1 MVKTSFF
8 GENLSILGVTQA
20 RVLIIKFMRKICH
33 WGGSKINENFS
44 KGRSQNRKQWFSKV
58 RSQNRKQR
66 FRVPAPTTHAIC
78 KGDSSALDNNFRE
91 VKFGIYQNFC
101 FQIMLLHCARGP

>member
-33 WGGSKINENFS
+33 WGGSKIN
-44 KGRSQNRKQWFSKV
+44 
-58 RSQNRKQR
+58 
-66 FRVPAPTTHAIC
+66 
-78 KGDSSALDNNFRE
+78 
-91 VKFGIYQNFC
+91 
-101 FQIMLLHCARGP
+101 

>member
-8 GENLSILGVTQA
+8 GENLSTLGETQA

-44 KGRSQNRKQWFSKV
+44 KGRSQNRKQWFSKD
-58 RSQNRKQR
+58 RSQNRKQWFSKGKSQNR
-66 FRVPAPTTHAIC
+66 NNVFRKVDLKIE
-78 KGDSSALDNNFRE
+78 NND
-91 VKFGIYQNFC
+91 
-101 FQIMLLHCARGP
+101 FQ

>member
-44 KGRSQNRKQWFSKV
+44 KGRSQNRKQWFSKD
-58 RSQNRKQR
+58 RSQNRKQWFSKGKSQNR
-66 FRVPAPTTHAIC
+66 NNVFRKVDLKIE
-78 KGDSSALDNNFRE
+78 NND
-91 VKFGIYQNFC
+91 
-101 FQIMLLHCARGP
+101 FQ

>member
-20 RVLIIKFMRKICH
+20 RVLIIKFMRKIYH

-44 KGRSQNRKQWFSKV
+44 KGRSQNRKQWFSKD
-58 RSQNRKQR
+58 RSQNRKQWFSKGKSQNR
-66 FRVPAPTTHAIC
+66 NNVFRKVDLKIE
-78 KGDSSALDNNFRE
+78 NND
-91 VKFGIYQNFC
+91 
-101 FQIMLLHCARGP
+101 FQ

>member
-44 KGRSQNRKQWFSKV
+44 KDRSQNRKQWFSKGK
-58 RSQNRKQR
+58 SQNRKQWFSKGR
-66 FRVPAPTTHAIC
+66 FQNR
-78 KGDSSALDNNFRE
+78 NNVFRKVDLKIE
-91 VKFGIYQNFC
+91 NND
-101 FQIMLLHCARGP
+101 FQ